1 MDPIEASKIITD
13 EYAAKILVATYKKP
27 MTAIELS
34 RDLNIPIAACYRRLK
49 ELESMK
55 LVACIERRLTRKGK
69 RISVY
74 QSLLKNAYIFF
85 ENGKIRV
92 RFEFSSGATENFG
105 GDWKVLDIL
114 EK

>member
-34 RDLNIPIAACYRRLK
+34 RKLDIPIAACYRRLK
-49 ELESMK
+49 TLESMK
-55 LVACIERRLTRKGK
+55 LVTCVERRLTQKGK

-85 ENGKIRV
+85 ENGKMRV
-92 RFEFSSGATENFG
+92 RLEFTSGATENFG
-105 GDWKVLDIL
+105 GDWKVLNID